1 MVIGLEMSWRALLFA
16 NWPVDPDV
24 VSAHLPDAL
33 AVDTYDGDA
42 WLSVVPFTNAAVRP
56 RGVPESL
63 GVDLPE
69 LNLRTY
75 VRVDGEPSVYFFS
88 LDAQGVASVV
98 GARLLHHLPYFYAR
112 IDHHRAHDGRVRFE
126 SRRLHP
132 GARPAHFAA
141 TYGPAGDRL
150 DPDDDSLA
158 AFLTERYRFY
168 TETPFG
174 TVRYTDV
181 DHDPW
186 PLYPAEAD
194 VESNT
199 LFRAD
204 GFADPA
210 GDPVLYYSPRLDIA
224 ASPSRRR

>member
-1 MVIGLEMSWRALLFA
+1 MSWRALLFA

-24 VSAHLPDAL
+24 VAAHLPDAL
-33 AVDTYDGDA
+33 PVDTYDGEA

-56 RGVPESL
+56 RGVPASL

-75 VRVDGEPSVYFFS
+75 VRVDGTPSVYFFS
-88 LDAQGVASVV
+88 LDAQGVLSVI

-112 IDHHRAHDGRVRFE
+112 IDHARDETGRIRFE

-132 GARPAHFAA
+132 GARPAAFVGSYEP
-141 TYGPAGDRL
+141 TGERL
-150 DPDDDSLA
+150 DPAPDSLA
-158 AFLTERYRFY
+158 TFLTERYRFY
-168 TETPFG
+168 TESPFG
-174 TVRYTDV
+174 TIRYADV
-181 DHDPW
+181 EHDPW
-186 PLYPAEAD
+186 PLYPAAVTIE
-194 VESNT
+194 ENT

-210 GDPVLYYSPRLDIA
+210 GDPVCYYSPRLDIA
-224 ASPSRRR
+224 ASRSKRR

>member
-1 MVIGLEMSWRALLFA
+1 MVLGLEMSWRALLFA

-33 AVDTYDGDA
+33 TVDTYDGDA

-56 RGVPESL
+56 RGVPEFA

-75 VRVDGEPSVYFFS
+75 VTVDGVPSVYFFS
-88 LDAQGVASVV
+88 LDAQGVLSVV

-112 IDHHRAHDGRVRFE
+112 IDHRRDGDRVRFE

-132 GARPAHFAA
+132 GARPARFAA
-141 TYGPAGDRL
+141 TYCPTGDRL
-150 DPDDDSLA
+150 DAGPDSLA

-168 TETPFG
+168 TETPFA

-181 DHDPW
+181 EHDPW
-186 PLYPAEAD
+186 PLYPAEAA
-194 VESNT
+194 VEENT

-210 GDPVLYYSPRLDIA
+210 DDPVLYYSPRLDIA